1 MTHYRL
7 VEDHLSAVSNLTSL
21 ILDLITEAVGYCGQF
36 ISFPS
41 LPFLPLGSPS
51 RLPLSLPL
59 FPLTLPTP
67 VLFSTFLSSFSFD
80 SSCLKFSR

>member
-36 ISFPS
+36 ISFLS

-51 RLPLSLPL
+51 PLPTHSSHLRPLFHLPLLL
-59 FPLTLPTP
+59 QL
-67 VLFSTFLSSFSFD
+67 
-80 SSCLKFSR
+80 